1 MIGYRFLKSV
11 ETSRFGSCLSAL
23 ILLASLGYASSS
35 HAQSTTTF
43 FCAVGGDGIPTTF
56 AQTSRG
62 HVPVIK
68 WSSEYFSDDGYSPDR
83 RCREVTSQFNN
94 LYRQGRLNYLSAGR
108 KNGLPI
114 ICALG
119 TPSGECTQLYTLK
132 RGQDAS
138 RVLANLR
145 AVQMG
150 ARGPLYE
157 STRRISSDVIDL
169 NAYLE
174 SAPVEQVGSTSQ
186 PNVAPANPSPS
197 IQPTQP
203 AGGGTVW

>member
-1 MIGYRFLKSV
+1 MNKYSFPWLATIALAISIP
-11 ETSRFGSCLSAL
+11 SLLSQPAY
-23 ILLASLGYASSS
+23 SQG
-35 HAQSTTTF
+35 TTTF
-43 FCAVGGDGIPTTF
+43 VCGVGGDGIPTTF
-56 AQTSRG
+56 AQTPRG
-62 HVPVIK
+62 NVSVIK

-119 TPSGECTQLYTLK
+119 SPGGECTQLYTLK

-157 STRRISSDVIDL
+157 STRRTSSEVIDL
-169 NAYLE
+169 RAYLE
-174 SAPVEQVGSTSQ
+174 SAPVEQVNSSTQ
-186 PNVAPANPSPS
+186 LNAAPDNAV
-197 IQPTQP
+197 QPTQP
-203 AGGGTVW
+203 NQPSGGGSAW